1 MKKVNKDDTLRP
13 EYDFSRM
20 KGGIRGKYAKR
31 FQLGTNL
38 VRLEPD
44 VAKIFID
51 DNSVNNALR
60 SLIKLARNQVKVAH

>member
-1 MKKVNKDDTLRP
+1 
-13 EYDFSRM
+13 
-20 KGGIRGKYAKR
+20 
-31 FQLGTNL
+31 
-38 VRLEPD
+38 LEPD